1 MYLVITTDFDHL
13 DDNQIVHWHRLI
25 VERSVRSR
33 VSISVQ
39 LSLYSRFI
47 PDELS
52 FKLFVL
58 LRMLLLVELE
68 SARAQLLSG
77 WYEAFVR
84 EL

>member
-1 MYLVITTDFDHL
+1 MYLVIATDFDHL
-13 DDNQIVHWHRLI
+13 DDNQIVHWYRLI

-52 FKLFVL
+52 FKFFVL
-58 LRMLLLVELE
+58 LRMSLLVELE

-77 WYEAFVR
+77 WYEALIR